1 MFDFLLSQWV
11 RGNEVKLPICSLIV
25 FINKKIKKIKIIH
38 WEAMRN
44 AGETRGSRTIQDRER
59 NTVRTIHTV
68 QTD

>member
-25 FINKKIKKIKIIH
+25 FINKKKKKIIH

-59 NTVRTIHTV
+59 NTVRTMHTV